1 MGVAPRERHGN
12 EGPKVETGDA
22 QASSTPTEPTRIR
35 SRRAGLIGQPVGRV
49 TRRLPGGEIPPGP
62 PLVAEETLRTTEW
75 SGHAPPADFGPCGRS
90 RTPERERSGRA
101 RNGRRGAAAVTQNQ
115 LPTRSNPSK
124 GQAHG
129 SLPRTIRGGPTAR
142 CGAPTTDAG
151 STRRTPDLVPA
162 ANMLE
167 AGVRRHRRGGRNH
180 EDGPRRKMASTC
192 RSEGHATPAETRA
205 ETPRAGRN
213 EPGETRKRG
222 PKKDEK
228 FQERKDESPSDRGR
242 RPADPARTPETPQR
256 VRRWI
261 GIERNRAAPRHE
273 SPRGG
278 RRRRRTTRWASGK
291 DQRPTREPGEAGN
304 CATSSPSERQGW
316 EDETRKGIPSSPTGS
331 SANL

>member
-1 MGVAPRERHGN
+1 MGVAPPRGGRERGSEGGN
-12 EGPKVETGDA
+12 RRCASTVHAHRTNPHPKSTGWSHRATGGASHPATPRRGNPPGSSAGRRRNAADDGMERTRAARGLRSVRKKPSPGARAIGESEERQEGSGCGDAEPATDEEQTFEGPGA
-22 QASSTPTEPTRIR
+22 REPP
-35 SRRAGLIGQPVGRV
+35 A
-49 TRRLPGGEIPPGP
+49 
-62 PLVAEETLRTTEW
+62 
-75 SGHAPPADFGPCGRS
+75 HAPRWTHRKVWSTNDRRRINPANP
-90 RTPERERSGRA
+90 RSGA
-101 RNGRRGAAAVTQNQ
+101 
-115 LPTRSNPSK
+115 S
-124 GQAHG
+124 
-129 SLPRTIRGGPTAR
+129 
-142 CGAPTTDAG
+142 C
-151 STRRTPDLVPA
+151 
-162 ANMLE
+162 NMLE

-205 ETPRAGRN
+205 ETPRAGWN

-261 GIERNRAAPRHE
+261 GIERLRAAPRHE

-278 RRRRRTTRWASGK
+278 RRRRRTTRWAGGK

-316 EDETRKGIPSSPTGS
+316 EDETRKGTPSSPTGS